1 PALSSFGRGP
11 CSWDWSTSR
20 TSAGS
25 TLSSPCHE
33 VVEMNRKRLV
43 ILLSAALA
51 IAAFIAGAAAQRA
64 GMFVPDRSTLTRDV
78 S

>member
-1 PALSSFGRGP
+1 
-11 CSWDWSTSR
+11 
-20 TSAGS
+20 
-25 TLSSPCHE
+25 
-33 VVEMNRKRLV
+33 MNRKRLV

-64 GMFVPDRSTLTRDV
+64 AMILPDRSTVTRDV

>member
-1 PALSSFGRGP
+1 
-11 CSWDWSTSR
+11 
-20 TSAGS
+20 
-25 TLSSPCHE
+25 
-33 VVEMNRKRLV
+33 MNRKRLV

-51 IAAFIAGAAAQRA
+51 IAAFVAGAAAQRA

>member
-1 PALSSFGRGP
+1 
-11 CSWDWSTSR
+11 
-20 TSAGS
+20 
-25 TLSSPCHE
+25 
-33 VVEMNRKRLV
+33 MNRKRLV

-64 GMFVPDRSTLTRDV
+64 GMFVPDRSTPTRDV

>member
-1 PALSSFGRGP
+1 
-11 CSWDWSTSR
+11 
-20 TSAGS
+20 
-25 TLSSPCHE
+25 
-33 VVEMNRKRLV
+33 MNRKRLV

-64 GMFVPDRSTLTRDV
+64 GMVLPDRSTLTRDV